1 MVKWSQPHNKGE
13 KMNILAAIPCFN
25 EEAAIGTVV
34 LKARKHVDKVLVVDD
49 GSTDSTVEV
58 ARNAGAEVISH
69 GANVGKGGAVKT
81 IFKYAFENDVDIL
94 VLLDG
99 DGQHNPDEIPNII
112 KPIKEEY
119 TDLVLGFRDFSV
131 MPFYR
136 RIGRAV
142 LDITTGIS
150 GTVTDSQSGFRALSR
165 KAIQSMAHVLNGND
179 FSIESEMILAAKELN
194 LAIKEAPISCRYEG
208 VSNKSTKNPV
218 SHGFGVLNSL
228 IWLIAEKRPL
238 LFIGVPGFVFVVIG
252 IFMGIRTLQIYS
264 HTSYFSVPFTLLSS
278 IFLIIGAIGL
288 FMGLTLTVIS
298 RLVEKIR
305 IENEVNRA
313 SSRKIPMRHF
323 SSMDRTSLQGSGLV
337 FNRTFDTDAE

>member
-1 MVKWSQPHNKGE
+1 VKWSQPHNKGE

-34 LKARKHVDKVLVVDD
+34 LKARKHVDNVLVVDD

-81 IFKYAFENDVDIL
+81 IFKYAFENDVDILVLLDGDGQHNPDDVDIL

-228 IWLIAEKRPL
+228 IWLIAEKRPM

-252 IFMGIRTLQIYS
+252 IFMGIRTLQL
-264 HTSYFSVPFTLLSS
+264 YFSIVHS
-278 IFLIIGAIGL
+278 IR
-288 FMGLTLTVIS
+288 MQ
-298 RLVEKIR
+298 
-305 IENEVNRA
+305 NEICRN
-313 SSRKIPMRHF
+313 S
-323 SSMDRTSLQGSGLV
+323 
-337 FNRTFDTDAE
+337 N

>member
-1 MVKWSQPHNKGE
+1 
-13 KMNILAAIPCFN
+13 MNILAAIPCFN
-25 EEAAIGTVV
+25 EETAIGTVV
-34 LKARKHVDKVLVVDD
+34 LKARKHADKVLVVDD

-58 ARNAGAEVISH
+58 AQNAGAEVISH

-99 DGQHNPDEIPNII
+99 DGQHNPDEIPDLIR
-112 KPIKEEY
+112 PIKEEC

-142 LDITTGIS
+142 LDVTTGIS

-165 KAIQSMAHVLNGND
+165 KAIQSMTHVLNGTD

-194 LAIKEAPISCRYEG
+194 LTIKEVPVSCRYEG
-208 VSNKSTKNPV
+208 ISNKSTKNPV

-228 IWLIAEKRPL
+228 IWLIAEKRPM
-238 LFIGVPGFVFVVIG
+238 LFIGVPGFVSVIIG
-252 IFMGIRTLQIYS
+252 LFLAIRTLQMYT
-264 HTSYFSVPFTLLSS
+264 HTGYFSVPYTLLIA
-278 IFLIIGAIGL
+278 IFLILGALGM
-288 FMGLTLTVIS
+288 FMGLTLNLIS
-298 RLVEKIR
+298 RLVGRIR
-305 IENEVNRA
+305 IENEANHA
-313 SSRKIPMRHF
+313 PSRKIPMRHF
-323 SSMDRTSLQGSGLV
+323 SSMDRATRQGSGLV
-337 FNRTFDTDAE
+337 FNHAFDTDAK